1 MIDFLF
7 TAVVFFI
14 MLNILVF
21 VHELGHFLVAKR
33 FGIGVDEFGF
43 GLPPR
48 LFGKKVGK
56 TIYSINALPI
66 GGFVRLKGED
76 NAENSKTQKWLAGGK
91 IAGEPDWEK
100 YFFARPKWQRAAVLL
115 AGVSMNFLLAVII
128 ISYLFTQG
136 ILIPNGIKVEEV
148 IADSPAAASLKSGDV
163 ILKLN
168 GKEILDVK
176 EFSSD
181 IKAKGDQSVD
191 LLIERVINGKVQQLT
206 VAVTPRAHPPKD
218 QGALGVKISPSAIEL
233 KYPWY
238 QAPYYGM
245 VWAVRFSWEML
256 TKVFEL
262 VFNLVT
268 FKHVDTENL
277 AGPIGIAQATGQ
289 AIKFG
294 INAVLQLTGLLSL
307 NLAIFNLLPI
317 PALDGGRLFFVLFEK
332 WIGRHVKPRVE
343 AITHQVGFAFLLAL
357 IVLITINDLVRLFSG
372 KGRF

>member
-7 TAVVFFI
+7 TAVVFLI
-14 MLNILVF
+14 MLSILVF
-21 VHELGHFLVAKR
+21 VHELGHFLVAKKLKM
-33 FGIGVDEFGF
+33 GVEEFGF

-48 LFGKKVGK
+48 LWGKKVGE
-56 TIYSINALPI
+56 TIYSLNWLPI
-66 GGFVRLKGED
+66 GGFVKLSGED
-76 NAENSKTQKWLAGGK
+76 VEETQKKVTEISLK
-91 IAGEPDWEK
+91 RK
-100 YFFARPKWQRAAVLL
+100 FFWARPKWQRAAVLL

-181 IKAKGDQSVD
+181 IKAKGDQSID
-191 LLIERVINGKVQQLT
+191 LLVERVINGKVQQLT

-218 QGALGVKISPSAIEL
+218 QGALGVKISPSAVEL